1 MLATFQWYAYNDV
14 NSHLLFGIT
23 KAQLADHLWAVSDK
37 SIELNMQLF
46 TPEKRSRR
54 KSSGERAE
62 YWFGPY
68 KRSCMYADV
77 ELLLRYMARGYA
89 EPFEAPAEEAQGFG
103 RQCMRMCRGLM
114 SRAEPLHNRC
124 GLECFA
130 LVKSSALLTNEEML
144 ADYEQHR
151 ADAMRTQAPRYH
163 ALLARLPWALQFK
176 FPADFVTDWV
186 RVTDDA
192 AEEDLAADDAAD
204 QERAAGDGAGG
215 EEVDS

>member
-1 MLATFQWYAYNDV
+1 
-14 NSHLLFGIT
+14 
-23 KAQLADHLWAVSDK
+23 
-37 SIELNMQLF
+37 
-46 TPEKRSRR
+46 
-54 KSSGERAE
+54 
-62 YWFGPY
+62 
-68 KRSCMYADV
+68 
-77 ELLLRYMARGYA
+77 
-89 EPFEAPAEEAQGFG
+89 
-103 RQCMRMCRGLM
+103 
-114 SRAEPLHNRC
+114 
-124 GLECFA
+124 
-130 LVKSSALLTNEEML
+130 ML